1 MSRPPIKA
9 IESIRRYC
17 EKTQC
22 RKCVYGIRE
31 EIGYDD
37 YVGCELQQNNPCDWR
52 IDEDELQRNGGG
64 TMK

>member
-9 IESIRRYC
+9 IESIKNYC

-22 RKCVYGIRE
+22 RRCVFGKRE

-37 YVGCELQQNNPCDWR
+37 YVGCQLQESNPCDWEM
-52 IDEDELQRNGGG
+52 DKEEE
-64 TMK
+64 

>member
-22 RKCVYGIRE
+22 RKCVFGIRE